1 MDTIVIEETDIDIS
15 ELTDILNKK
24 HLVVF
29 NDDVNSFDHVI
40 DVFCKILK
48 HTGEQASQCA
58 IIIHHKGKCSVKEGT
73 YDKLKP
79 LCEALL
85 DLKLS
90 AEIQ

>member
-1 MDTIVIEETDIDIS
+1 METITIEKTDIDIS

-29 NDDVNSFDHVI
+29 NDDVNSFDYVI
-40 DVFCKILK
+40 DTFCKVLN
-48 HTGEQASQCA
+48 HNTEQASQCA
-58 IIIHHKGKCSVKEGT
+58 LIIHNKGKCSVKEGV

-79 LCEALL
+79 AYEALRERHL
-85 DLKLS
+85 L